1 MPLIIDCSSPE
12 QLPAVRAL
20 FVEYAASL
28 DFDLCF
34 QDFDHELAGLPG
46 DYAPPRG
53 RLLLAMAEGRAVGC
67 VGLRPLAQDA
77 CEMKRLYVQP
87 AARGRGIGRTLAE
100 TVIKEAARLGYG
112 RMLLDTVPS
121 MQAAI
126 KLYRELGFRPI
137 APYRPN
143 PIPGALFFEL
153 VLPHAGAGK

>member
-1 MPLIIDCSSPE
+1 
-12 QLPAVRAL
+12 
-20 FVEYAASL
+20 
-28 DFDLCF
+28 
-34 QDFDHELAGLPG
+34 
-46 DYAPPRG
+46 
-53 RLLLAMAEGRAVGC
+53 
-67 VGLRPLAQDA
+67 
-77 CEMKRLYVQP
+77 MKRLYVQP

-126 KLYRELGFRPI
+126 KLYRDLGFRPI
-137 APYRPN
+137 APYRLN